1 MTPVIPPA
9 GVSAAGTW
17 APVVFVSPGSPPAY
31 LADWID
37 AQTGDLESILTG
49 IDPVDSMVQLAVT
62 IERGTGAAV
71 TDVGHRFRTV
81 KKVDDSTPSLLRS
94 LAEEALSS
102 LLQRKLIRLER
113 LDVEADPDGDLGAI
127 FLAYSNLLS
136 GTRRE
141 LRVAVG

>member
-1 MTPVIPPA
+1 MTPVTPPA

-17 APVVFVSPGSPPAY
+17 TPVEFVDPESPPAH

-37 AQTGDLESILTG
+37 PRTGDFASLLTG
-49 IDPVDSMVQLAVT
+49 IDPVDSMVQLALT

-94 LAEEALSS
+94 LTEEALSS
-102 LLQRKLIRLER
+102 LLQRKLIRIEK
-113 LDVEADPDGDLGAI
+113 LDVEADPDGDLGAV